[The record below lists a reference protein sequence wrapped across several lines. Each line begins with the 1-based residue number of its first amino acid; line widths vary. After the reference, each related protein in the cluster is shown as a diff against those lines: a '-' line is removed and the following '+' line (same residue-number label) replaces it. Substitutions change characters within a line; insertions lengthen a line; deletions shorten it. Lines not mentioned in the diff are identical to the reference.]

1 MAKHAPNK
9 IINWFR
15 GQISVKMTSSILL
28 LLLFVCAAFSVSSY
42 LSSKSLTTKLED
54 QFVLRLTTNIENV
67 SKYMTSIPEHAD
79 EITGKDKPAYTKIK
93 QQFEQFK
100 KQDSLE
106 NVYILQKVQNKD
118 QIVILT
124 GVDEDF
130 GTEYPFTPEM
140 NKAIKD
146 DKLTISEIYKDEF
159 GIHKSVFVPL
169 KNGKGENVGIVGIDL
184 DASVVPK
191 TKQELLWTTFT
202 ITLFVLVLGGLI
214 AYFISRSVT
223 RPVIQ
228 LMRVTEKV
236 AAGDLSAQVSIQ
248 RVDEIGKL
256 ANAFNEM
263 RQNLDSLIRQI
274 FSSSNLITNTST
286 QLYQSADES
295 SSTSAQVAVSM
306 NSMNEGVAEV
316 VSSITESTSSI
327 VEINSELT
335 EVTSEVKEMQEMA
348 HKVGAQS
355 ADGQELVEK
364 TLHQMNVIQKEM
376 KHSQEAAQQ
385 LGNRSKEIGE
395 IIHIITEI
403 AQQTNLL
410 ALNASIEA
418 ARVGEQGKGFAVVA
432 GEVKKLAE
440 QSTKAASSI
449 TELVS
454 STQNDSLLV
463 MESIVQGNQAV
474 EQGQS
479 WINETYESFKV
490 IFNGISVFSS
500 RTDHLINTL
509 ERAERSFETI
519 SNAMQKISG
528 ITEEQS
534 AGYEEVAAAAQE
546 QSASIQEI
554 TSAIRQLSDM
564 AVVLQSSVQNF
575 KITD

>member
-1 MAKHAPNK
+1 MAKHAPTK
-9 IINWFR
+9 IVNWFR
-15 GQISVKMTSSILL
+15 GQIAVKMTSSILL
-28 LLLFVCAAFSVSSY
+28 LLIFVCASFSVSGY
-42 LSSKSLTTKLED
+42 LASKSLTTKLED

-67 SKYMTSIPEHAD
+67 SKYLTSIPEHAD
-79 EITGKDKPAYTKIK
+79 EITGKDKPAYAKIK

-106 NVYILQKVQNKD
+106 NVYVLQKVQNKD

-140 NKAIKD
+140 NAAIKEN
-146 DKLTISEIYKDEF
+146 KLTISEIYKDEF

-169 KNGKGENVGIVGIDL
+169 KNAKGENVGIVGIDL
-184 DASVVPK
+184 DASIVTK

-202 ITLFVLVLGGLI
+202 ITLIVIVLGGLI
-214 AYFISRSVT
+214 GYFISRSVT

-236 AAGDLSAQVSIQ
+236 AAGDLSAQVAIQ

-274 FSSSNLITNTST
+274 FSSSNLITNTSA

-295 SSTSAQVAVSM
+295 SSSAGQVAVSM

-327 VEINSELT
+327 VEINTELS
-335 EVTSEVKEMQEMA
+335 EVTSEVKEMQEIA

-355 ADGQELVEK
+355 ADGQQLVEK

-479 WINETYESFKV
+479 WINDTYENFKV
-490 IFNGISVFSS
+490 IFNGISVFTN
-500 RTDHLINTL
+500 RTDHLIETL
-509 ERAERSFETI
+509 EKAERSFETI

-564 AVVLQSSVQNF
+564 AVVLQGSVQNF

>member
-1 MAKHAPNK
+1 MAKHAPTK
-9 IINWFR
+9 IVNWFR
-15 GQISVKMTSSILL
+15 GQIAVKMTSSILL
-28 LLLFVCAAFSVSSY
+28 LLVFVCAAFSVSGY
-42 LSSKSLTTKLED
+42 LTSKSLTTKLED

-67 SKYMTSIPEHAD
+67 SKYLTSIPEHAD

-106 NVYILQKVQNKD
+106 NVYVLQKVQNKD

-130 GTEYPFTPEM
+130 GSEYPFTPEM
-140 NKAIKD
+140 NSAIKEN
-146 DKLTISEIYKDEF
+146 KLTISEIYKDEF
-159 GIHKSVFVPL
+159 GIHKSVFIPL
-169 KNGKGENVGIVGIDL
+169 KNAKGENVGIVGIDL

-191 TKQELLWTTFT
+191 TEQELLWKTFT
-202 ITLFVLVLGGLI
+202 ITLIVIVLGGLI
-214 AYFISRSVT
+214 AYLISRSVT

-263 RQNLDSLIRQI
+263 RRNLDSLIRQI
-274 FSSSNLITNTST
+274 FSSSNLITNTSA

-295 SSTSAQVAVSM
+295 SSSAGQVAVSM
-306 NSMNEGVAEV
+306 NSMNEGVADV
-316 VSSITESTSSI
+316 VSSISESSSSI
-327 VEINSELT
+327 VEINTELS

-355 ADGQELVEK
+355 ADGQQLVEK

-463 MESIVQGNQAV
+463 MESIVQGNQA
-474 EQGQS
+474 
-479 WINETYESFKV
+479 
-490 IFNGISVFSS
+490 
-500 RTDHLINTL
+500 
-509 ERAERSFETI
+509 
-519 SNAMQKISG
+519 
-528 ITEEQS
+528 
-534 AGYEEVAAAAQE
+534 
-546 QSASIQEI
+546 
-554 TSAIRQLSDM
+554 
-564 AVVLQSSVQNF
+564 
-575 KITD
+575 